1 MPSIRRAA
9 HLIFL
14 ISGILVLAGPVIV
27 ELDPTSFVNS
37 QLTRVQFL
45 VLELHLGLLAY
56 WTHRAATRE
65 EPVMAAV
72 ALAFAAVSAVTG
84 IWVVHYVGSDAAV
97 FLAPTPTVIGFAL
110 STIALVLTAAF
121 DAAGKPLTLIT
132 MCTLA
137 FGYLGQFA
145 PQFTSVPRT
154 YFTSYLTFLAYGS
167 DGLLGLALEIIVGIV
182 LVFVMFGVFFEAAGG
197 GRVIE
202 AVALRLAAGGRT
214 NAVKACVLASGIFGT
229 ISGSAVSNAL
239 TSGAFSIP
247 SMRKIGLR
255 GETAAGIEAAAST
268 CGQIMPPVLG
278 VAAFF
283 LADLA
288 GVSYRTVVIASVGPA
303 LACYYALFRQSDLVI
318 VDGPLPA
325 GAIARPPMQR
335 SWLLFLL
342 PPAAIAYVLLLSEA
356 YVATAA
362 IAGTAM
368 CVVVS
373 LLLQGWRLSLARL
386 RERLQ
391 MLLSSVVQLVI
402 IAATVGLLLGALS
415 STGLAVAGAIM
426 IGKIGENNLALA
438 LGLAAASSFIL
449 GMGVATVGVYVVAA
463 SLLTPGL
470 IKSGI
475 PPLAAHFFV
484 LYCSQI
490 SMITPPVAF
499 ASLAASGLAEADFW
513 ATCRWA
519 MRFGWMLFVVP
530 FVIILKPGLL
540 MLGGWQDIVVAY
552 LVTFAFINVA
562 TTPRLRWWA
571 RLPLVAVCAI
581 AIAWSGPQWI
591 ALALATAALALPF
604 LRKMALSPAK

>member
-1 MPSIRRAA
+1 MRSVRRAA

-14 ISGILVLAGPVIV
+14 ICGVLVLAGPVIV
-27 ELDPTSFVNS
+27 ELDPAGYVNS
-37 QLTRVQFL
+37 QLSQVQYL
-45 VLELHLGLLAY
+45 VLELHMGLLAY
-56 WTHRAATRE
+56 WMHRAAKCDA
-65 EPVMAAV
+65 PVMTAV
-72 ALAFAAVSAVTG
+72 ALVFAAISTVSG
-84 IWVVHYVGSDAAV
+84 IWMVRYVGSDAAV
-97 FLAPTPTVIGFAL
+97 FLEPTPTVIGFAL
-110 STIALVLTAAF
+110 STIALVLIAAF
-121 DAAGKPLTLIT
+121 DVAGKPLSVIT
-132 MCTLA
+132 VCLLA
-137 FGYLGQFA
+137 FAFLGQFA
-145 PQFTSVPRT
+145 PQFVSVPS
-154 YFTSYLTFLAYGS
+154 TSFAGYLTFLAYGS
-167 DGLLGLALEIIVGIV
+167 NGLFGFALDIIVAIV

-202 AVALRLAAGGRT
+202 TIAMRLARGGRT
-214 NAVKACVLASGIFGT
+214 NAVKACVIASGIFGT

-247 SMRKIGLR
+247 SMRRIGVR
-255 GETAAGIEAAAST
+255 KEVAAGIEAAAST

-288 GVSYRTVVIASVGPA
+288 GVSYKTVVVASVGPA

-325 GAIARPPMQR
+325 GAIVSAPMER

-342 PPAAIAYVLLLSEA
+342 PPAAMAYVLLLSEA
-356 YVATAA
+356 YVSFAA

-373 LLLQGWRLSLARL
+373 LLLQGWRLSIARL
-386 RERLQ
+386 RERLP
-391 MLLSSVVQLVI
+391 MLLTSVVQLVI
-402 IAATVGLLLGALS
+402 IAGTVALLLGALS
-415 STGLAVAGAIM
+415 STGLTVAGAIM

-438 LGLAAASSFIL
+438 VALAAASSFIL
-449 GMGVATVGVYVVAA
+449 GTGAATVSVYVVAA

-470 IKSGI
+470 IKAGV
-475 PPLAAHFFV
+475 PPLAAHFFI

-499 ASLAASGLAEADFW
+499 ASLAASGVAEADFW

-519 MRFGWMLFVVP
+519 MRFGWMLFIVP
-530 FVIILKPGLL
+530 FIFILKPGLL
-540 MLGGWQDIVVAY
+540 MLGNWQEIVVAFV
-552 LVTFAFINVA
+552 VTFAFINVA
-562 TTPRLRWWA
+562 TTPHLRWWA
-571 RLPLVAVCAI
+571 RLPLVGVCAF

-591 ALALATAALALPF
+591 ALALSTAALALPF
-604 LRKMALSPAK
+604 FRKMALSPAK

>member
-1 MPSIRRAA
+1 MRSIRRAA
-9 HLIFL
+9 HLGFL
-14 ISGILVLAGPVIV
+14 ITGILVLAGPVIV
-27 ELDPTSFVNS
+27 ELDPTDFVNGH
-37 QLTRVQFL
+37 LTRVQFL
-45 VLELHLGLLAY
+45 VLELHMGLLAY
-56 WTHRAATRE
+56 WLHRAEARD
-65 EPVMAAV
+65 EPVMSTLALVFATISAA
-72 ALAFAAVSAVTG
+72 SG
-84 IWVVHYVGSDAAV
+84 IWMVHYVGSNAAV
-97 FLAPTPTVIGFAL
+97 FLEPTVPVIGFA
-110 STIALVLTAAF
+110 SATIALVLIAAYE
-121 DAAGKPLTLIT
+121 AAGKPLTLIAAG
-132 MCTLA
+132 TLA
-137 FGYLGQFA
+137 FGYFGQFA

-167 DGLLGLALEIIVGIV
+167 DGLLGLAMEIIVGIV

-197 GRVIE
+197 GRAIE
-202 AVALRLAAGGRT
+202 AVAMRLASGGRT
-214 NAVKACVLASGIFGT
+214 NAVKACVIASGIFGT

-247 SMRKIGLR
+247 SMRKIGVAK
-255 GETAAGIEAAAST
+255 ETAAGIEAAAST

-288 GVSYRTVVIASVGPA
+288 GVSYRTVVIASIGPA

-318 VDGPLPA
+318 VDGPLPT
-325 GAIARPPMQR
+325 GALTPPPLKR

-342 PPAAIAYVLLLSEA
+342 PPAAIGYVLLLSEA
-356 YVATAA
+356 YVASAA

-373 LLLQGWRLSLARL
+373 LLLQGWRPSIARL
-386 RERLQ
+386 RERLS
-391 MLLSSVVQLVI
+391 MLLRSVVQLVI

-438 LGLAAASSFIL
+438 LGLAAASAFVL
-449 GMGVATVGVYVVAA
+449 GLGVATVGVYVVAA
-463 SLLTPGL
+463 ALLTPGL
-470 IKSGI
+470 IKSGV
-475 PPLAAHFFV
+475 PTLAAHFFV

-519 MRFGWMLFVVP
+519 MRFGWMLFIVP

-540 MLGGWQDIVVAY
+540 MLGDWQHILVAFV
-552 LVTFAFINVA
+552 VTFAFINVA
-562 TTPRLRWWA
+562 TTPHMSWRG
-571 RLPLVAVCAI
+571 RLPLVAVCAL
-581 AIAWSGPQWI
+581 AIAWSGPPWI
-591 ALALATAALALPF
+591 ALAMATTALALPY
-604 LRKMALSPAK
+604 LRKMVLSPAK

>member
-1 MPSIRRAA
+1 MRSIRRAA

-14 ISGILVLAGPVIV
+14 ISGILVLLGPIIV
-27 ELDPTSFVNS
+27 ELDPTNFVNS

-45 VLELHLGLLAY
+45 VLELHMGLLAY
-56 WTHRAATRE
+56 WMHRATTRD
-65 EPVMAAV
+65 EPAMMAV
-72 ALAFAAVSAVTG
+72 ALGFAAVSAVSG
-84 IWVVHYVGSDAAV
+84 IWMVHYVGSDAAV
-97 FLAPTPTVIGFAL
+97 YLEPTPQVIGFAC
-110 STIALVLTAAF
+110 STIALVLIAAL

-132 MCTLA
+132 LATLA
-137 FGYLGQFA
+137 FAYLGQFA
-145 PQFTSVPRT
+145 PQFISIPPTF
-154 YFTSYLTFLAYGS
+154 FTSYMTFLAYGS
-167 DGLLGLALEIIVGIV
+167 DGLLGLAMEIIVGIV
-182 LVFVMFGVFFEAAGG
+182 LVFVMFGVIFEAAGG

-202 AVALRLAAGGRT
+202 AVAMRLAAKSRT
-214 NAVKACVLASGIFGT
+214 NAVKACVIASGIFGT

-247 SMRKIGLR
+247 SMRKIGVR
-255 GETAAGIEAAAST
+255 KETAAGIEAAAST

-288 GVSYRTVVIASVGPA
+288 GVSYATVVVASVGPA

-325 GAIARPPMQR
+325 GAITSGPMER

-342 PPAAIAYVLLLSEA
+342 PPAVIAYVLLLSEA
-356 YVATAA
+356 YVSTAA

-368 CVVVS
+368 CLVVS
-373 LLLQGWRLSLARL
+373 LLLQGWRLSIVRL
-386 RERLQ
+386 RERLPF
-391 MLLSSVVQLVI
+391 LIKSVVQLII
-402 IAATVGLLLGALS
+402 IAAAVGLLLGALS

-426 IGKIGENNLALA
+426 IGKVGQNNLALA
-438 LGLAAASSFIL
+438 LGLAAASAFIL

-470 IKSGI
+470 IKSGV

-499 ASLAASGLAEADFW
+499 ASLAASGLADADFW
-513 ATCRWA
+513 GTCRWA

-530 FVIILKPGLL
+530 FIIILKPGLL
-540 MLGGWQDIVVAY
+540 MLGNWHEILVAF

-562 TTPRLRWWA
+562 TTPHLRWPA
-571 RLPLVAVCAI
+571 RLPLVGVCTL

-591 ALALATAALALPF
+591 AVTLSTAALAFPH